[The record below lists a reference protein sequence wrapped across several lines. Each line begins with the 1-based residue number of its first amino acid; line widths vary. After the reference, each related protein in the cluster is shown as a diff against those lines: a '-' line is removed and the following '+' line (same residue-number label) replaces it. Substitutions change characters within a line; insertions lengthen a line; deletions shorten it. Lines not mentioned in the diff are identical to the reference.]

1 MNKPFFIKSF
11 SVCCPDAELLGNIQ
25 LQVSDIDK
33 TLIPVDMRRRT
44 SMATRMAITAAK
56 NACEQA
62 AVETHN
68 LPSVFASL
76 GGEIQV
82 TDSLCRSLDDDATLS
97 PTRFLNSVH
106 NTTAGYWGIL
116 NHCQAATTAL
126 SAADDTFA
134 MGLLEVCVQLQSQGG
149 NCLLVCYDELWPQY
163 LAPPLGSFAFA
174 CALVI
179 SSEATGALGSVSIP
193 QINVNS
199 AVTFSK
205 EQIILAQAA
214 PAAAAIPLLLALQN
228 KLSTWVPLNIG
239 SLIWGSK
246 LTVRKTDNSV

>member
-44 SMATRMAITAAK
+44 SMATRIAITAAK
-56 NACEQA
+56 NACEKA
-62 AVETHN
+62 AVETQN

-82 TDSLCRSLDDDATLS
+82 TDSLCRSLDDDGRLS
-97 PTRFLNSVH
+97 PTQFLNSVH

-116 NHCQAATTAL
+116 NNCQAATTAL

-134 MGLLEVCVQLQSQGG
+134 MGLLEVCVQLQSHGG

-163 LAPPLGSFAFA
+163 LAPPLGSFALA

-179 SSEATGALGSVSIP
+179 SSEATGALASISMP

-205 EQIILAQAA
+205 EQMILSQSA
-214 PAAAAIPLLLALQN
+214 PAAAVIPLILALQN
-228 KLSTWVPLNIG
+228 KNPSWVPLNINPP
-239 SLIWGSK
+239 IWSSK
-246 LTVRKTDNSV
+246 LSVL

>member
-1 MNKPFFIKSF
+1 MNKIFFIKSF
-11 SVCCPDAELLGNIQ
+11 SVCCPDVKLLGNIQ
-25 LQVSDIDK
+25 LQASDIDK

-56 NACEQA
+56 NACENA

-68 LPSVFASL
+68 LPSIFASL

-97 PTRFLNSVH
+97 PTQFLNSVH
-106 NTTAGYWGIL
+106 NATAGYWGIL
-116 NHCQAATTAL
+116 NHNQAATTAL

-163 LAPPLGSFAFA
+163 LTPPSGSFAFA
-174 CALVI
+174 CGLVI
-179 SSEATGALGSVSIP
+179 SLEATGALGSISMP

-199 AVTFSK
+199 PVTVSK
-205 EQIILAQAA
+205 EQVLLAQSA
-214 PAAAAIPLLLALQN
+214 PAGAAIPLLLALQN
-228 KLSTWVPLNIG
+228 KNSSWVPLNTNSPIW
-239 SLIWGSK
+239 SSELI
-246 LTVRKTDNSV
+246 VFQ